1 MNYTRRQWL
10 ASAAALPA
18 LAAKPYRPL
27 LGVQL
32 YVFQQQFNREKKT
45 VAEGMDEAFAAVA
58 RAGYRRVEMTSAF
71 WTPELRGRT
80 RALLERHRLEA
91 PIVYN
96 GGPMHTQEGADKTI
110 AQTLEFAAAAREA
123 GAQAVSFNASPKKD
137 RKTGEELAVQAKS
150 LGELG
155 GRLRERGMELLIHQH
170 APELRENAREW
181 RHQFRHTD
189 PALVKICLDID
200 WVKRGGQDV
209 MTLLKESAPR
219 LRAAHLRSARDG
231 VWMEE
236 LGDGD
241 VDYRAVAAYLR
252 EIGFQGWLTVELAY
266 ENGTKITRS
275 LEENLRRS
283 REYAEQIF
291 L

>member
-1 MNYTRRQWL
+1 MTLTRRQWL
-10 ASAAALPA
+10 ASAAALP

-27 LGVQL
+27 LAVQL
-32 YVFQQQFNREKKT
+32 YVFQQQFNREKKS
-45 VAEGMDEAFAAVA
+45 VAEGMEEAFAAVA

-80 RALLERHRLEA
+80 RALLERHRLET

-96 GGPMHTQEGADKTI
+96 GGPMHSPEGAAGTI
-110 AQTLEFAAAAREA
+110 AQTLEYAAAAREA
-123 GAQAVSFNASPKKD
+123 GAQAVSFNASPTKT
-137 RKTGEELAVQAKS
+137 RKTDEELAVQAKS
-150 LGELG
+150 LDELG

-181 RHQFRHTD
+181 RYQFRHSD
-189 PALVKICLDID
+189 PARVKICLDID

-209 MTLLKESAPR
+209 MALLRESAPR
-219 LRAAHLRSARDG
+219 LRAAHLRNARDG

-241 VDYRAVAAYLR
+241 VDYRAVAGYLR
-252 EIGFQGWLTVELAY
+252 ETGFEGWLTVELAY
-266 ENGTKITRS
+266 EQGTRITRS

-283 REYAEQIF
+283 REYAEKIF